1 MKDRWKNNLGLKI
14 LAGLFAFFLWWA
26 VVNVDDP
33 IQSESFKAQV
43 ILLNTDVITNTGMT
57 YQVIGTDEVTV
68 TVKARRKALQ
78 DIGPSDIIAT
88 ADFREIN
95 EETQLIPI
103 RVDVKG
109 HEYKEAVASPRNLQ
123 VKTEK
128 LIQKNILITVKAMG
142 SLPEGYEID
151 ETNTTAVPK
160 VIEISGP
167 ESVVNRLH
175 KVEARFNASGI
186 TEDTSA
192 QAQLVY
198 LDSAGNRLDERLL
211 SSSLGNN
218 GVLVNIKLLRT
229 KDLEIRF
236 DTSKIKVPDGYTFT
250 GIEVEPK
257 TIKIAGIQEDIMSL
271 TYLDIASEAL
281 QLEVDPNKNEPI
293 TVDLTE
299 YLPENLKLAKDAAG
313 ELVSAEVA
321 VSIQVHKSGS
331 KSLDLPVRSIKID
344 NLGDGLE
351 VDYGDL
357 VSVKLQFSGTEDGLE
372 KVTTESVE
380 ASIDMSQYKEGIY
393 SIPVQVTKTPPQCSY
408 LGGTSVEITVKKKG

>member
-14 LAGLFAFFLWWA
+14 LAGLFAFFLWWT

-33 IQSESFKAQV
+33 IQSDNFTAEV
-43 ILLNTDVITNTGMT
+43 RLLNTDVITNTGMT
-57 YQVIGTDEVTV
+57 YQVIGSDEVTV
-68 TVKARRKALQ
+68 TIKARRKELQ
-78 DIGPSDIIAT
+78 DIDASDIIVT

-109 HEYKEAVASPRNLQ
+109 HEYKEALASPRNLQ

-128 LIQKNILITVKAMG
+128 EIQKNILITVKPMG
-142 SLPEGYEID
+142 SLPDGFEID
-151 ETNTTAVPK
+151 ETNTMATPK

-211 SSSLGNN
+211 SNSLGNN
-218 GVLVNIKLLRT
+218 GVLVDIKLLRT

-236 DTSKIKVPDGYTFT
+236 DTSELKVPEGYTFT
-250 GIEVEPK
+250 GVEVEPK
-257 TIKIAGIQEDIMSL
+257 TIKIAGDAEEIMGL
-271 TYLDIASEAL
+271 TYLDITSEAL
-281 QLEVDPNKNEPI
+281 KLEVDPNKNEPI
-293 TVDLTE
+293 TVDLSQ
-299 YLPENLKLAKDAAG
+299 YLPENLKLAKDSSG
-313 ELVSAEVA
+313 ELVSGEVA
-321 VSIQVHKSGS
+321 VSIQVHKTGF
-331 KSLDLPVRSIKID
+331 KSLDLPVRSIKIN
-344 NLGDGLE
+344 NLSEELE

-357 VSVKLQFSGTEDGLE
+357 VSVKLQFSGTEEGLE
-372 KVTTESVE
+372 QVTAESIE
-380 ASIDMSQYKEGIY
+380 ASIDLAQYEEGTY
-393 SIPVQVTKTPPQCSY
+393 SIPVDVTKCPPMSGY
-408 LGGTSVEITVKKKG
+408 RGGTSVEITIKKKG